1 MHRIAYIAPPLTA
14 LGLVLWLGITPD
26 WWAYL
31 VMVAVAELVLWL
43 VLRRMSRKRE
53 YLSGYAHSV
62 EHHNPW
68 VERVVTTETYTD
80 SRGRTHTRQRVHY
93 VRHSDEWWMW
103 LNTGES
109 IAIAPTIYNLW
120 RTHWATPCEHI
131 DPYHPNCVSGG
142 GGQRYAWNCV
152 YEDAAT
158 VTYKGLYINYLANS
172 NSIFLEE
179 RITKERAEEMGLVDY
194 PDFGSDGLD
203 TPTVLCSSHLPEEVV
218 FPAEWQRTL
227 QLINAFYGAAR
238 QIHLFVVLFAAR
250 DGIEAARA
258 QRNYW
263 QGGNK
268 NELTICL
275 GVDCTKGEAGGYAME
290 VRWCDA
296 FSWCDAPRLDVA
308 IERWFVDHSTLDL
321 TAFGEWLRAN
331 LSLWQRKSFS
341 DFKYLG
347 IRLSTGH
354 KWLLFALTL
363 LLCGAMVAI
372 ALECLVPYTPP
383 A

>member
-14 LGLVLWLGITPD
+14 LALVLWLGITPD

-103 LNTGES
+103 LNTGKS
-109 IAIAPTIYNLW
+109 IAIDSTTYNLW
-120 RTHWATPCEHI
+120 RTRWATPCEQI
-131 DPYHPNCVSGG
+131 NPYHPNCVSGG
-142 GGQRYAWNCV
+142 GGQRYVWNGV

-172 NSIFLEE
+172 NTIFLEE

-227 QLINAFYGAAR
+227 QLINAFYGAER

-275 GVDCTKGEAGGYAME
+275 GVDCTKGEAEDYTME
-290 VRWCDA
+290 VKWCDA

-321 TAFGEWLRAN
+321 TAFGEWLRVN

>member
-14 LGLVLWLGITPD
+14 LALVLWLGITPD

-172 NSIFLEE
+172 NSVFLDE
-179 RITKERAEEMGLVDY
+179 RITKERAEEMGLVEY

-203 TPTVLCSSHLPEEVV
+203 TATVLCSSHLPEEVV

-275 GVDCTKGEAGGYAME
+275 GVDCTKGEAEDYTME
-290 VRWCDA
+290 VKWCDA

-308 IERWFVDHSTLDL
+308 IERWFVDHPTLDL

-331 LSLWQRKSFS
+331 LSLWKRKSFS

-363 LLCGAMVAI
+363 LLCGAMVAL
-372 ALECLVPYTPP
+372 ALECLEPYTPP

>member
-1 MHRIAYIAPPLTA
+1 
-14 LGLVLWLGITPD
+14 
-26 WWAYL
+26 
-31 VMVAVAELVLWL
+31 
-43 VLRRMSRKRE
+43 
-53 YLSGYAHSV
+53 
-62 EHHNPW
+62 
-68 VERVVTTETYTD
+68 
-80 SRGRTHTRQRVHY
+80 
-93 VRHSDEWWMW
+93 
-103 LNTGES
+103 
-109 IAIAPTIYNLW
+109 
-120 RTHWATPCEHI
+120 
-131 DPYHPNCVSGG
+131 NCVSGG

-203 TPTVLCSSHLPEEVV
+203 TPTVLCSSHLPEEVEL
-218 FPAEWQRTL
+218 PAEWERTL

-275 GVDCTKGEAGGYAME
+275 GVDCTKGEAEAYTME
-290 VRWCDA
+290 VKWCDA

-354 KWLLFALTL
+354 KWLLFALTF